1 MQTII
6 IENHTLGWTLRHS
19 ARRRSF
25 QIRLLSATEI
35 LVTAPAGAS
44 PDKAAEI
51 LRSKSA
57 WILRQLKRLAAVAAD
72 ATNASLTHGATLLF
86 RGEPHALLLL
96 ADGQKKPHVSYSP
109 CSITVHLGEL
119 VGEADHPLVMQSLK
133 KWYLS
138 AAQSTLLERLTYW
151 AGQIGVQPQRLS
163 LRDQKTR
170 WGSCSSRGGISL
182 NWRLIMAPPP
192 VIDYLVIH
200 ELCHLRQPNH
210 SPAYWRE
217 VARWC
222 PDFRLH
228 RQWLRQHGALLGK
241 IAGQAVVQRLFIQ
254 RGL

>member
-1 MQTII
+1 MQTINI
-6 IENHTLGWTLRHS
+6 NNHTLSWTLRHS

-35 LVTAPAGAS
+35 VVTAPAGAS
-44 PDKAAEI
+44 SDKAAEI
-51 LRSKSA
+51 LRSKST
-57 WILRQLKRLAAVAAD
+57 WILRQLKRLAAAAAD
-72 ATNASLTHGATLLF
+72 STNSSLAHGATLLF
-86 RGEPHALLLL
+86 RGEPHSLLLL
-96 ADGQKKPHVSYSP
+96 ADGRKKPHVTYAPS
-109 CSITVHLGEL
+109 SITVHLSEL
-119 VGEADHPLVMQSLK
+119 VGEPGHPLVMQSLK

-151 AGQIGVQPQRLS
+151 SGQIGVHPQRLS

-200 ELCHLRQPNH
+200 ELCHLRHPNH

-217 VARWC
+217 VACWC
-222 PDFRLH
+222 PDFRQH

-241 IAGQAVVQRLFIQ
+241 IFAN
-254 RGL
+254 

>member
-1 MQTII
+1 MQTINI
-6 IENHTLGWTLRHS
+6 NNHTLSWTLRHS
-19 ARRRSF
+19 TRRRSF

-35 LVTAPAGAS
+35 VVTAPAGAS
-44 PDKAAEI
+44 SDKAAEI
-51 LRSKSA
+51 LRSKST
-57 WILRQLKRLAAVAAD
+57 WILRQLKRLAAAAAD
-72 ATNASLTHGATLLF
+72 STNSSLAHGATLLF
-86 RGEPHALLLL
+86 RGEPHSLLLL
-96 ADGQKKPHVSYSP
+96 ADGRKKPHVTYAP
-109 CSITVHLGEL
+109 CSITVHLSEL
-119 VGEADHPLVMQSLK
+119 VGEPGHPLVMQSLK

-151 AGQIGVQPQRLS
+151 SGQIGVHPQRLS

-200 ELCHLRQPNH
+200 ELCHLRHPNH

-217 VARWC
+217 VACWC
-222 PDFRLH
+222 PDFRQH

-241 IAGQAVVQRLFIQ
+241 IFAN
-254 RGL
+254 

>member
-44 PDKAAEI
+44 PDKALEI

-170 WGSCSSRGGISL
+170 WGS
-182 NWRLIMAPPP
+182 
-192 VIDYLVIH
+192 
-200 ELCHLRQPNH
+200 
-210 SPAYWRE
+210 
-217 VARWC
+217 
-222 PDFRLH
+222 
-228 RQWLRQHGALLGK
+228 
-241 IAGQAVVQRLFIQ
+241 
-254 RGL
+254 

>member
-1 MQTII
+1 MQTINI
-6 IENHTLGWTLRHS
+6 NNHTLSWTLRHS

-35 LVTAPAGAS
+35 VVTAPAGAS
-44 PDKAAEI
+44 SDKAAEI
-51 LRSKSA
+51 LRSKST
-57 WILRQLKRLAAVAAD
+57 WILRQLKRLAAAVAD
-72 ATNASLTHGATLLF
+72 STNSSLAHGATLLF
-86 RGEPHALLLL
+86 RGEPHSLLLL
-96 ADGQKKPHVSYSP
+96 ADGRKKPHVTYAP
-109 CSITVHLGEL
+109 CSITVHLSEL
-119 VGEADHPLVMQSLK
+119 VGEPGHPLVMQSLK

-138 AAQSTLLERLTYW
+138 AAQSALLERLTYW
-151 AGQIGVQPQRLS
+151 SGQIGVHPQRLS

-200 ELCHLRQPNH
+200 ELCHLRHPNH

-217 VARWC
+217 VACWC
-222 PDFRLH
+222 PDFRQH

-241 IAGQAVVQRLFIQ
+241 IFAN
-254 RGL
+254 

>member
-35 LVTAPAGAS
+35 LDTAPTGAS
-44 PDKAAEI
+44 LDQELEI
-51 LRSKSA
+51 LRCN
-57 WILRQLKRLAAVAAD
+57 AAGTEEPPIGRAAAPPD

-241 IAGQAVVQRLFIQ
+241 IFAG
-254 RGL
+254 

>member
-1 MQTII
+1 MQTINI
-6 IENHTLGWTLRHS
+6 NNHTLSWTLRHS

-35 LVTAPAGAS
+35 VVTAPAGAS
-44 PDKAAEI
+44 SDKAAEI
-51 LRSKSA
+51 LHSKST
-57 WILRQLKRLAAVAAD
+57 WILRQLKRLAAAAAD
-72 ATNASLTHGATLLF
+72 STNSSLAHGATLLF
-86 RGEPHALLLL
+86 RGEPHSLLLL
-96 ADGQKKPHVSYSP
+96 ADGRKKPHVTYAP
-109 CSITVHLGEL
+109 CSITVHLSEL
-119 VGEADHPLVMQSLK
+119 VGEPGHPLVMQSLK

-151 AGQIGVQPQRLS
+151 SGQIGVQPQRLS

-200 ELCHLRQPNH
+200 ELCHLRHPNH

-217 VARWC
+217 VACWC
-222 PDFRLH
+222 PDFRQH

-241 IAGQAVVQRLFIQ
+241 IFAN
-254 RGL
+254 